1 MWVVVVIFGMDVK
14 VEFNLGDVNVDIMDK
29 VIKVIDEIIYI
40 GGVIVL
46 VFVL

>member
-1 MWVVVVIFGMDVK
+1 MIFGMDVK
-14 VEFNLGDVNVDIMDK
+14 VEFNLGDVKVDIKDK

>member
-14 VEFNLGDVNVDIMDK
+14 VEFNLGDVKVDIMDK